1 MKNYLKLLRVKHYI
15 KNLLIFSALLFSGQL
30 LDINKLKDCLICF
43 LVFCL
48 VSSVIYIVNDIKDED
63 KDRLHPVKKDRPIAS
78 GRISVRAAIITA
90 SICLV
95 LASVLFAFI
104 FNLTALI
111 LIAVYII
118 INLLYSFG
126 LKSVPLVD
134 VTILVAGFLIRVLYG
149 AAITDIM
156 VSNWL
161 LLTVIALSFFMA
173 FGKRRNELKTMGSN
187 DTRKVLKDYTVGFL
201 DKSMYMCLAM
211 ANTFYSLWA
220 MSTSADDKPEQSKII
235 TVPIVILISLK
246 YCLDIEKDTSN
257 GDPTDVLFHD
267 KSLIILCLLYAV
279 VMVVLLYTD
288 TTAIFGG
295 L

>member
-1 MKNYLKLLRVKHYI
+1 
-15 KNLLIFSALLFSGQL
+15 
-30 LDINKLKDCLICF
+30 
-43 LVFCL
+43 
-48 VSSVIYIVNDIKDED
+48 
-63 KDRLHPVKKDRPIAS
+63 
-78 GRISVRAAIITA
+78 
-90 SICLV
+90 
-95 LASVLFAFI
+95 
-104 FNLTALI
+104 
-111 LIAVYII
+111 
-118 INLLYSFG
+118 
-126 LKSVPLVD
+126 
-134 VTILVAGFLIRVLYG
+134 
-149 AAITDIM
+149 
-156 VSNWL
+156 
-161 LLTVIALSFFMA
+161 
-173 FGKRRNELKTMGSN
+173 MGSN

-201 DKSMYMCLAM
+201 DKSMYMCLSM

-279 VMVVLLYTD
+279 VMVILLYTD